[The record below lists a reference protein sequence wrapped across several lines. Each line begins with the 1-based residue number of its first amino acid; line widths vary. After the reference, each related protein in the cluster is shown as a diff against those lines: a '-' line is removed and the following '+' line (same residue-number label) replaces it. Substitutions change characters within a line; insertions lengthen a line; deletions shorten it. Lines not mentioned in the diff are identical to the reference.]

1 MDARI
6 EEIADKQHI
15 QELQNRYSSSIDSGQ
30 YDNLDAMFTPDAT
43 YHFVTGSTDNVA
55 SLKSTIRDALSPL
68 TTSQHI
74 NGNQWAE
81 IDGDLAKA
89 GCYFTVH
96 MYKEGLANGE
106 HFEMG
111 GRYDD
116 ELVRT
121 SEGWRFSK
129 RGSTCPVSSGN
140 GSQSA
145 TCQPVS
151 FRRKRTRNPNSVKT
165 LLKHM

>member
-1 MDARI
+1 MAANNG
-6 EEIADKQHI
+6 EIIDKQHI
-15 QELQNRYSSSIDSGQ
+15 QELQNYYSYSIDSGQ
-30 YDNLDAMFTPDAT
+30 YDQLDAMFTPDAT
-43 YHFVTGSTDNVA
+43 YHFVTGSTDNIE
-55 SLKSTIRDALSPL
+55 SLKNTIRDALSTL

-74 NGNQWAE
+74 NGNQWAD

-129 RGSTCPVSSGN
+129 RAITILWSDGN
-140 GSQSA
+140 
-145 TCQPVS
+145 PKV
-151 FRRKRTRNPNSVKT
+151 RWRD
-165 LLKHM
+165 

>member
-1 MDARI
+1 MAANNG
-6 EEIADKQHI
+6 EIIDKQHI
-15 QELQNRYSSSIDSGQ
+15 QELQNYYSYSIDSGQ
-30 YDNLDAMFTPDAT
+30 YDQLDAMFTPDAT
-43 YHFVTGSTDNVA
+43 YHFVTGSTDNIE
-55 SLKSTIRDALSPL
+55 SLKNTIRDALSTL

-74 NGNQWAE
+74 NGNQWAG

-129 RGSTCPVSSGN
+129 RAITILWSDGN
-140 GSQSA
+140 PKVRWRG
-145 TCQPVS
+145 
-151 FRRKRTRNPNSVKT
+151 
-165 LLKHM
+165 

>member
-15 QELQNRYSSSIDSGQ
+15 QELQNRYSCSIDSGQ

-43 YHFVTGSTDNVA
+43 YHFVTGSTDNIEA
-55 SLKSTIRDALSPL
+55 LKSTIRDALSSL
-68 TTSQHI
+68 STSQHI

-81 IDGDLAKA
+81 IEGDRAAA

-96 MYKEGLANGE
+96 MYKKGLPDGE

-116 ELVRT
+116 ELIRT

-129 RGSTCPVSSGN
+129 RAITILWSDGN
-140 GSQSA
+140 
-145 TCQPVS
+145 PKV
-151 FRRKRTRNPNSVKT
+151 RWRD
-165 LLKHM
+165 